1 MILNHN
7 YKDLRNIKAD
17 PNNKMRKELNSP
29 TEKYWRRKN

>member
-17 PNNKMRKELNSP
+17 PHNKNE
-29 TEKYWRRKN
+29 RRTKLANWKIL